1 MVKKQSK
8 KQFLEEIN
16 WRRVRVH
23 LDKEGMKDIEFLK
36 NKLKLHGESA
46 IIRQS
51 MRLAV
56 VFIGLRD
63 KNIKKIR
70 QRINELKIKEFEL
83 FGN

>member
-1 MVKKQSK
+1 MKEQSK

-23 LDKEGMKDIEFLK
+23 LNKQGMKDIDFLK

-46 IIRQS
+46 IIRES

-63 KNIKKIR
+63 NNIKKIKK
-70 QRINELKIKEFEL
+70 RIKELNIKEFEL
-83 FGN
+83 YGN